1 MRPPLAGPEHDR
13 WVVFQELSWH
23 IDSGFRILKISFAS
37 FQFCKIKSEA
47 GNYNARVVRAPQ
59 VSKFRGIR
67 GSDQIKLGLLDVGN
81 TMADQSDQSL
91 SMMSQSCSLRVS

>member
-1 MRPPLAGPEHDR
+1 M
-13 WVVFQELSWH
+13 VFQELSRRL
-23 IDSGFRILKISFAS
+23 DSGFRILKNSFAS
-37 FQFCKIKSEA
+37 FQFCKVESEA

-67 GSDQIKLGLLDVGN
+67 GSDQIKSGLSDVSN